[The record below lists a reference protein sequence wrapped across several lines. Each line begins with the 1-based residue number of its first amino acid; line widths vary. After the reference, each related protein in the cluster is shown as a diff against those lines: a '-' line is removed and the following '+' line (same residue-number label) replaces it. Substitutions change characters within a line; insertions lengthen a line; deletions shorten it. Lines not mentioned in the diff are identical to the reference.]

1 VTATTGAAGNG
12 SFEALYPFDLDAF
25 QQHACRA
32 LDAGRD
38 VLVAAP
44 TGAGKTVVGEY
55 AVHLALAEGG
65 KCFYTTPIKALSN
78 QKYADLVERYGESV
92 VGLLTGDLSVNSEA
106 PVVVMTTEVLRNML
120 YAGST
125 TLGGLRSVVM
135 DEVHYLADKDR
146 GPVWEEVII
155 ALPESVRLVSLSAT
169 VSNAEEFGDWL
180 GTVRGPTQVVVE
192 ERRPVPLWQHV
203 MVSRKLHDLFVDE
216 AQERVNPELV
226 RLARE
231 ADRLA
236 KSGDRRPRR
245 GDKRPRVAPSHLTP
259 RRGEVIERLDR
270 SGLLPA
276 IVFIFSRAGCDAALE
291 QAVASDVRLTS
302 PDDARKIGAVVDA
315 VGTRLAPD
323 DRAAL
328 GFDAWR
334 GALRRG
340 VASHHAGMLPQF
352 KQAVELLFSH
362 GLVKVVYAT
371 ETLALGINMPA
382 RSVVLERLV
391 KWNGEQ
397 HADITPGE
405 YTQLTGRAGRRGID
419 VEGHGIVTW
428 HPGLDPVA
436 LGGLASTR
444 TYPLRSSFRPS
455 YNMAVNLVHQV
466 GRQRA
471 RRLLESSFAQFQTD
485 RAAVGQAA
493 RRARLEEAVT
503 GYTQAM
509 ACDRGDFAEYAALR
523 RNISDAERTW
533 SRQRRAN
540 RTAAREAEVSSW
552 RPGDV
557 IDIPSGRS
565 RGLAVVLHPAVG
577 DGRTAAPLVLTEARH
592 VRRLAPGDLRQA
604 PARVATV
611 RLPRGFDRK
620 APAARR
626 ELVSMMRAA
635 ASAAAER
642 GGRAP
647 AVDPPAGGDDI
658 DRMRAALRAHPCHG
672 CPDREEH
679 ARWVE
684 RAWQTERELDRLS
697 AGLARRQGSIAAAFD
712 QVCAVLDEIGYLD
725 SDTVTGDGQRLRG
738 LFGEL
743 DLLAAESLRQGLWD
757 DLTPADLAAC
767 VSILTFQSRGAE
779 PPTSPRLPAGPGRAA
794 IEAMS
799 AAWADLHDLETR
811 HGVTYLREPDVGL
824 ARTARRWASGYSLAA
839 VLADGDM
846 TAGDFVRAM
855 RQLVDMLD
863 QVAGTGEPRVAA
875 AARRAVTAVRRGV
888 VAYDT
893 LD

>member
-1 VTATTGAAGNG
+1 MSLPPRAHAAEQ
-12 SFEALYPFDLDAF
+12 FAALYPFDLDPF

-55 AVHLALAEGG
+55 AVHLALTEGG

-78 QKYADLVERYGESV
+78 QKYADLVARYGDAV
-92 VGLLTGDLSVNSEA
+92 VGLLTGDLSINSEA

-125 TLGGLRSVVM
+125 TLTGLRSVVM
-135 DEVHYLADKDR
+135 DEVHYLADKER

-180 GTVRGPTQVVVE
+180 GTVRGATDVVVE

-203 MVSRKLHDLFVDE
+203 MVSTRLHDLFVDE

-259 RRGEVIERLDR
+259 RRGEVIERLER

-291 QAVASDVRLTS
+291 QAVTAGVRLTS
-302 PDDARKIGAVVDA
+302 PPEARQIGEVVDA
-315 VGTRLAPD
+315 VGARLTPD

-340 VASHHAGMLPQF
+340 VAAHHAGMLPQF
-352 KQAVELLFSH
+352 KQAVELLFSR

-397 HADITPGE
+397 HADVTPGE

-466 GRQRA
+466 GRRRA

-493 RRARLEEAVT
+493 RRARLEEAVS

-509 ACDRGDFAEYAALR
+509 ACDRGDFAAYAALR
-523 RNISDAERTW
+523 RSISDAERAW
-533 SRQRRAN
+533 SRQRRAD
-540 RTAAREAEVSSW
+540 RSAAREAEMSSW

-565 RGLAVVLHPAVG
+565 RGLAVVLSAAVG
-577 DGRTAAPLVLTEARH
+577 DGRTAAPLVLTEARQ
-592 VRRLAPGDLRQA
+592 VRRLAPADLRQA
-604 PARVATV
+604 PARVASV

-626 ELVSMMRAA
+626 ELVSTMRAA
-635 ASAAAER
+635 ASAADRSGATPVPD
-642 GGRAP
+642 A
-647 AVDPPAGGDDI
+647 PAGGDEI
-658 DRMRAALRAHPCHG
+658 ERMRAALRAHPCHG

-684 RAWQTERELDRLS
+684 RAWQAERELSRLT

-712 QVCAVLDEIGYLD
+712 QVCAVLDEMGYLD
-725 SDTVTGDGQRLRG
+725 GDTVTGDGQRLRG

-757 DLTPADLAAC
+757 DLSPADLAAC
-767 VSILTFQSRGAE
+767 VSMLTFQSRGGE
-779 PPTSPRLPAGPGRAA
+779 PPASPRLPSGPGRAA
-794 IEAMS
+794 IEMMVAVWS
-799 AAWADLHDLETR
+799 DLHALEAR
-811 HGVTYLREPDVGL
+811 HRVAYLREPDVGL
-824 ARTARRWASGYSLAA
+824 ARTAYRWASGHSLAA
-839 VLADGDM
+839 VLADSDL

-855 RQLVDMLD
+855 RQLLDMLD
-863 QVAGTGEPRVAA
+863 QVAGTGDPRVAGV
-875 AARRAVTAVRRGV
+875 ARRAVAAVRRGV